1 MGSNDMR
8 TGSNA
13 ANASTC
19 VSWASQI
26 EDGRVAGLASVMNQT
41 STSRGSLSKCSEVW
55 AAQLRMIV
63 HPSPD

>member
-1 MGSNDMR
+1 
-8 TGSNA
+8 
-13 ANASTC
+13 
-19 VSWASQI
+19 
-26 EDGRVAGLASVMNQT
+26 VAGLASVMNQT